1 MDSDIQEETDKRYN
15 NGEEDLRGNFVNEEQ
30 DYQQDRNMDVNDLN
44 PQNGDDNINDI
55 TPQNG
60 NDNSFHMS
68 QYFAKMENNPEF
80 SKKENILS
88 QKLDEFLTSK
98 TGQPFSAFSGNVFL
112 ANKILLLSTL
122 TEFLFQ
128 RFDILTLFL
137 SIVIILIELSIFNKK
152 HMYKWLLVLIGSL
165 LLDVLVLLD
174 ISPVSYIKLIYKI

>member
-1 MDSDIQEETDKRYN
+1 MDSGIIEETGNRYN
-15 NGEEDLRGNFVNEEQ
+15 NGEEHLEGNLVHEEKILQEDKQMADSDLT
-30 DYQQDRNMDVNDLN
+30 
-44 PQNGDDNINDI
+44 PQNGD
-55 TPQNG
+55 
-60 NDNSFHMS
+60 DNSFHMS
-68 QYFAKMENNPEF
+68 QYFEKMENNPEF

-98 TGQPFSAFSGNVFL
+98 TGQPISVFTGNVFL
-112 ANKILLLSTL
+112 ANKILLLSAF

-174 ISPVSYIKLIYKI
+174 ISPVSYIKLNKKIFII

>member
-1 MDSDIQEETDKRYN
+1 MSSGLIEETGNRYN
-15 NGEEDLRGNFVNEEQ
+15 NGEEGLEGNLAHEEKVSQ
-30 DYQQDRNMDVNDLN
+30 EGEDYQQDKQMDANDLT
-44 PQNGDDNINDI
+44 PQNGD
-55 TPQNG
+55 
-60 NDNSFHMS
+60 DNSFHMS
-68 QYFAKMENNPEF
+68 QYIEKMENNPEF

-98 TGQPFSAFSGNVFL
+98 TGQPFSAFTGNVFL
-112 ANKILLLSTL
+112 ANKILLLSTF

-152 HMYKWLLVLIGSL
+152 HMYKWLLALIGSL

-174 ISPVSYIKLIYKI
+174 ISPVSYIKLI

>member
-1 MDSDIQEETDKRYN
+1 MESDIHKETDNRGNYGEEGLVQEEKVLQD
-15 NGEEDLRGNFVNEEQ
+15 GEE
-30 DYQQDRNMDVNDLN
+30 YQQDKQM
-44 PQNGDDNINDI
+44 NINDI
-55 TPQNG
+55 TPQNVD
-60 NDNSFHMS
+60 DNSFHMS
-68 QYFAKMENNPEF
+68 QYIEKMENNPEF

-98 TGQPFSAFSGNVFL
+98 TGQPFSAFTGNVFF
-112 ANKILLLSTL
+112 ANKILLLSTF

-174 ISPVSYIKLIYKI
+174 ISPVSYI